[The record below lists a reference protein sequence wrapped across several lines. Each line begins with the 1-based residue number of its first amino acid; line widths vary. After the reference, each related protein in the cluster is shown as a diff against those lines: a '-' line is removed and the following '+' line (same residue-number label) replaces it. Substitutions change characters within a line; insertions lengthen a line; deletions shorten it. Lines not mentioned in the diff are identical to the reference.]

1 MQKSIYPYRKRLE
14 RVEELLEE
22 VALSCQEGAIIIVE
36 GKRDIAS
43 LEKLGIRGRIE
54 PATHHSLITFSEGL
68 AKTGKQLII
77 LTDWDRRGD
86 ILAEKITGYL
96 RNLGVEPDLRTRE
109 LLSSLVKKEVKD
121 VESLYTYVVK
131 LRDMVG
137 YSQRDFLSDDQ
148 EFKYA
153 HQREFHRKMG

>member
-1 MQKSIYPYRKRLE
+1 MTQSQLA
-14 RVEELLEE
+14 EE
-22 VALSCQEGAIIIVE
+22 
-36 GKRDIAS
+36 
-43 LEKLGIRGRIE
+43 
-54 PATHHSLITFSEGL
+54 L
-68 AKTGKQLII
+68 AKTGRDLII

-96 RNLGVEPDLRTRE
+96 RNFGVEPDLRVRE
-109 LLSSLVKKEVKD
+109 ILSSLVKKEVKD

-137 YSQRDFLSDDQ
+137 YSQRDFLSDNQ

-153 HQREFHRKMG
+153 HQREFHRKMDQK